1 MFNGNGIKIEPVEF
15 KESSVEMK
23 DIRLEY
29 YIDGDRIQFHLWP
42 NPTFPENTEEMLIKA
57 LRGSYPKGT
66 VVIDYVPEVE
76 SWYVEVN
83 SLAISPTDTL
93 VGSIVK
99 KIAHVVNQNG

>member
-15 KESSVEMK
+15 KESDVAMK
-23 DIRLEY
+23 GISLEY
-29 YIDGDRIQFHLWP
+29 HIDGNRVQFHLWP
-42 NPTFPENTEEMLIKA
+42 NPEFPENTEDMLVKA

-83 SLAISPTDTL
+83 NLAVSPTDAL

-99 KIAHVVNQNG
+99 KIAHVVNRNG

>member
-15 KESSVEMK
+15 KEIDVVMK
-23 DIRLEY
+23 GISLEY
-29 YIDGDRIQFHLWP
+29 HIDGNRVQFHLWA
-42 NPTFPENTEEMLIKA
+42 NPEFPENTEDMLIKA

-83 SLAISPTDTL
+83 NLAVTPTDAL

-99 KIAHVVNQNG
+99 KIAHVVNMNG